1 MIVTATVHNFVGSE
15 SRAVNPP
22 NLQILRINRKGMI
35 NQINDIINMHN
46 AICKKK

>member
-1 MIVTATVHNFVGSE
+1 MIVTATVVGSE

-35 NQINDIINMHN
+35 NQINDILMGYSR
-46 AICKKK
+46 KKSTPP